1 MEREINLVILDTEF
15 RRIAVVDYYSSLTWH
30 KTMYGD
36 GECEIEIPIDEHDLS
51 FIQRN
56 HYIVRNDDE
65 MVCQILYTETRE
77 SAEGADILYVKAADI
92 TLLFLNKRIIFT
104 NFMHTGSVQ
113 TLITKL
119 INDNFSANAS
129 IAARRILAS
138 DGTSLIRLQ
147 FVGPIGEEG
156 LQYTSSNNSI
166 GDLIKQVLET
176 YRYAMMMTYEETN
189 GVVHF
194 VLTIFRPSNRSS
206 YVIFDQKMDNIVN
219 TNFSSEFVRGSN
231 IILVGGEKD
240 ENTGT
245 RYFQSV
251 GSMASGLDRNEE
263 FLDADNLSHT
273 VEWQEVLKEYPP
285 KKAVYDFPVDA
296 KYGATTVHFTI
307 TEDGKTMDRWYYR
320 MGRFKIPIQDMAQF
334 TALKE
339 SFPASKGYLW
349 YIDVDPNT
357 GITNFYIENC
367 DIAVFKVDIINDP
380 PKKDEDG
387 NYDSN
392 PTAQA
397 QPVLYNAMMIQKGYE
412 KYQEGTL
419 DCSFS
424 AEIDPNST
432 FLYKRDYII
441 GDYVGIYNKYG
452 IKSAVQVTDVSE
464 TIDPSGYH
472 LDVSLSDAKSKNAED
487 VIIYCGSDSVDT
499 VYLCTDDGDFI
510 IM

>member
-1 MEREINLVILDTEF
+1 MERAINLVILNTEF
-15 RRIAVVDYYSSLTWH
+15 RQVAVVDFYSSLNWH

-36 GECEIEIPIDEHDLS
+36 GECEIEIPIDDHDLS

-65 MVCQILYTETRE
+65 MVCQILYTELRE
-77 SAEGADILYVKAADI
+77 NSEGADILYVKASDI
-92 TLLFLNKRIIFT
+92 TLLFLNKRIIFS
-104 NFMHTGSVQ
+104 NFMHSGTVT

-119 INDNFSANAS
+119 ISENFSVNAPNE
-129 IAARRILAS
+129 ARRILAT
-138 DGTSLIRLQ
+138 DGTSLIQLR
-147 FVGPIGEEG
+147 FIGQIGNEG
-156 LQYTSSNNSI
+156 LQYSSENNAI
-166 GDLIKQVLET
+166 GDLIKQLLET
-176 YRYAMMMTYEETN
+176 YRYAMEMVLETDN
-189 GVVHF
+189 QVVHF
-194 VLTIFRPSNRSS
+194 VLNIFRPSNRSA
-206 YVIFDQKMDNIVN
+206 YVIFDQKMDNVVQ

-231 IILVGGEKD
+231 LILVGGEKD
-240 ENTGT
+240 DLTGA
-245 RYFQSV
+245 RYYQSV
-251 GSMASGLDRNEE
+251 GSMATGLDRNEE
-263 FLDADNLSHT
+263 FLDANSLSHT
-273 VEWQEVLKEYPP
+273 VEWQELLKEYPP
-285 KKAVYDFPVDA
+285 KKAVYEFPTDP
-296 KYGATTVHFTI
+296 KNGATTVHFTI
-307 TEDGKTMDRWYYR
+307 VEDGKTVDRWYYR
-320 MGRFKIPIQDMAQF
+320 MGLFKIPIQDMAQF
-334 TALKE
+334 TALKAA
-339 SFPASKGYLW
+339 FPSTKYLW
-349 YIDVDPNT
+349 YIDVDGQT

-380 PKKDEDG
+380 PKRDENG

-397 QPVLYNAMMIQKGYE
+397 QSVLYSAMMIQKGYE

-432 FLYKRDYII
+432 FRYKRDYII

-452 IKSAVQVTDVSE
+452 IKSAVQVTDVNE

-472 LDVSLSDAKSKNAED
+472 LDVSLSDAKSKEVED
-487 VIIYCGSDSVDT
+487 VIIYCGSDAVDA